1 MTSPPASKT
10 TATLATA
17 RPSRCRR
24 FCARHHHYSSPIPT
38 TGGLRHEVQELLVN
52 TLAGDLLDE
61 TGTPI
66 PRPRDGV
73 DDQSN
78 RATRA
83 VKDRQRPA
91 MAF

>member
-10 TATLATA
+10 AATLATA
-17 RPSRCRR
+17 WPSRCRR
-24 FCARHHHYSSPIPT
+24 FCARHHHCNSPISA
-38 TGGLRHEVQELLVN
+38 GGLRHEVQELLVN

-61 TGTPI
+61 TDTPI

-83 VKDRQRPA
+83 ANDRR
-91 MAF
+91 

>member
-17 RPSRCRR
+17 RPGRRRR
-24 FCARHHHYSSPIPT
+24 FCARHHCYSSPIP

-52 TLAGDLLDE
+52 TFAGNLIDE
-61 TGTPI
+61 TDTPI

-78 RATRA
+78 RTTRTA
-83 VKDRQRPA
+83 HDQRRPA

>member
-24 FCARHHHYSSPIPT
+24 FCARRHRRSSPIP

-52 TLAGDLLDE
+52 TLAGDLIDE
-61 TGTPI
+61 TDTPI

-73 DDQSN
+73 DDQCN
-78 RATRA
+78 RTTRTA
-83 VKDRQRPA
+83 HDRQRPA
-91 MAF
+91 TAF

>member
-17 RPSRCRR
+17 RPGRCRR
-24 FCARHHHYSSPIPT
+24 FCARRHHRSSPISAE
-38 TGGLRHEVQELLVN
+38 GLRHQVQELLVN

-61 TGTPI
+61 TDTPI

-73 DDQSN
+73 DDQSD
-78 RATRA
+78 RATRTA
-83 VKDRQRPA
+83 NDRQRPA
-91 MAF
+91 TAF

>member
-17 RPSRCRR
+17 WPSRCRR
-24 FCARHHHYSSPIPT
+24 FCAHHHCYSSPIPT

-61 TGTPI
+61 TDTPI

-73 DDQSN
+73 DAQRDST
-78 RATRA
+78 TRTA
-83 VKDRQRPA
+83 NGRRRPA
-91 MAF
+91 TAF

>member
-10 TATLATA
+10 IATLAAAWPT
-17 RPSRCRR
+17 RCRR
-24 FCARHHHYSSPIPT
+24 FCARHHHCSSPISA
-38 TGGLRHEVQELLVN
+38 GGLRHEVQERLVN

-73 DDQSN
+73 DDQRN
-78 RATRA
+78 RETRA
-83 VKDRQRPA
+83 VNDRRRPPD
-91 MAF
+91 F